1 MILLKL
7 ALRNLLGAGLR
18 TALNVSVLSLTFVAI
33 VATLGL
39 LAGLD
44 HQASRAM
51 IDAEYGGGQSWHPGF
66 DPQDTLTLSGAH
78 APVPEALGA
87 LVAAGRATAILA
99 VQATLYPEGRVRPVV
114 VKGIDPAQAVLGLPT
129 RGLGAAEADEAI
141 PALIGTR
148 MAKSAGLGVGDTVT
162 VQWRDAEGTLDARDL
177 RVVEVMSTTV
187 QGVDRGQVWVPLD
200 RLRELARM
208 PGEATLVVLARGE
221 ASPPDAGGW
230 GFRSPDV
237 LLADVHALVQGKAIG
252 SAFVHLLLV
261 FLAMLALF
269 DTQTLS
275 VFRRR
280 REIGTLVALGMTRE
294 RVMALFTLEG
304 ALHGVLAGVVA
315 LAWGGPLLAWFARKG
330 WGLSAMADS
339 YGFAVGD
346 RIYPTYS
353 PTLVLGTAA
362 FLLLVTTV
370 VSWLPARR
378 IASLPPTEALRG
390 RL

>member
-1 MILLKL
+1 
-7 ALRNLLGAGLR
+7 
-18 TALNVSVLSLTFVAI
+18 
-33 VATLGL
+33 
-39 LAGLD
+39 
-44 HQASRAM
+44 
-51 IDAEYGGGQSWHPGF
+51 
-66 DPQDTLTLSGAH
+66 
-78 APVPEALGA
+78 
-87 LVAAGRATAILA
+87 
-99 VQATLYPEGRVRPVV
+99 
-114 VKGIDPAQAVLGLPT
+114 
-129 RGLGAAEADEAI
+129 
-141 PALIGTR
+141 
-148 MAKSAGLGVGDTVT
+148 
-162 VQWRDAEGTLDARDL
+162 
-177 RVVEVMSTTV
+177 
-187 QGVDRGQVWVPLD
+187 VPLD

-208 PGEATLVVLARGE
+208 PGEATLVVLVRDE
-221 ASPPDAGGW
+221 AFPPDTGGW

>member
-1 MILLKL
+1 MTLLKL

-18 TALNVSVLSLTFVAI
+18 TALNVTVLSLTFVAI

-44 HQASRAM
+44 QQASRAM
-51 IDAEYGGGQSWHPGF
+51 VEAEFGGGQVWHPSY
-66 DPQDTLTLSGAH
+66 DPQDPLTLSEAH
-78 APVPEALGA
+78 GPPPAALLA
-87 LVAAGRATAILA
+87 LVAEGRATPILA
-99 VQATLYPEGRVRPVV
+99 VQATLYPDGRVRPVV
-114 VKGIDPAQAVLGLPT
+114 LRGIDPAQGVVVLPT
-129 RGLGAAEADEAI
+129 RALARDPGDEAV
-141 PALIGTR
+141 PALVGTR
-148 MAKSAGLGVGDTVT
+148 MAKSAGLAVGDTVT

-177 RVVEVMSTTV
+177 RIVEVMSTTV
-187 QGVDRGQVWVPLD
+187 QSVDRGQVWVPLES
-200 RLRELARM
+200 LRALARM
-208 PGEATLVVLARGE
+208 PGEASLAVLAQGE
-221 ASPPDAGGW
+221 PAPAPGSW
-230 GFRSPDV
+230 RHRSPDA
-237 LLADVHALVQGKAIG
+237 LLADVHALVRGKAVG
-252 SAFVHLLLV
+252 SSFVHLLLV

-269 DTQTLS
+269 DTQTLA

-304 ALHGVLAGVVA
+304 ALHGVLAGLLA
-315 LAWGGPLLAWFARKG
+315 LAWGGPLLAWFARVG

-339 YGFAVGD
+339 YGFAIGD

-353 PTLVLGTAA
+353 PGLVLGTAA

-378 IASLPPTEALRG
+378 IASLQPTEALRG

>member
-1 MILLKL
+1 MTLLRL

-18 TALNVSVLSLTFVAI
+18 TVLNVTVLSLTFVAI

-44 HQASRAM
+44 QQASRAM
-51 IDAEYGGGQSWHPGF
+51 IEAEVGGGQVWHPSY
-66 DPQDTLTLSGAH
+66 DPQDLLSLSQAH
-78 APVPEALGA
+78 GA
-87 LVAAGRATAILA
+87 LPDPVARRVDEGRAAAILA
-99 VQATLYPEGRVRPVV
+99 VQGTLYPDGRVRPVV
-114 VKGIDPAQAVLGLPT
+114 LRGIDPGQEVVALPT
-129 RGLGAAEADEAI
+129 GALAQESSDEAV
-141 PALIGTR
+141 PALVGTR
-148 MAKSAGLGVGDTVT
+148 MANSAGLRAGDTVT

-177 RVVEVMSTTV
+177 RIVEVMSTTV
-187 QGVDRGQVWVPLD
+187 QSVDRGQVWVPLES
-200 RLRELARM
+200 LRALARM
-208 PGEATLVVLARGE
+208 PGEASLVVLAAGE
-221 ASPPDAGGW
+221 LPPDGLGAW
-230 GFRSPDV
+230 RHRSPDA
-237 LLADVHALVQGKAIG
+237 LLADIHALVRGKAIG
-252 SAFVHLLLV
+252 SALVHLLLV

-269 DTQTLS
+269 DTQTLA

-304 ALHGVLAGVVA
+304 ALHGVLAGLVA
-315 LAWGGPLLAWFARKG
+315 FAWGGPLLAWFARVG

-339 YGFAVGD
+339 YGFAIGD

-353 PTLVLGTAA
+353 PRLVLGTAA

-378 IASLPPTEALRG
+378 IASLQPTEALRG